1 MSYLKCEIFSLLSN
15 RYELQTKCACPGI
28 KYRLRYLGYR
38 VLQQCSIR
46 FPFLD
51 TFQALCRQSESV
63 TRWQRL
69 VCLHAAT
76 PKSLHV
82 FRVCTDPRG
91 CVVLRRGS
99 AATPLLRLRVRIPP
113 GEWMYVLCVVRYA
126 TPHRANHSPRG
137 VLQGMVCRVRQ
148 TQIMRRPWPTRVCHT
163 RGGGGEIG
171 YNIILR
177 PEIVFGTKSILQS
190 RMFKF
195 VWNLRLFTAPLRI

>member
-1 MSYLKCEIFSLLSN
+1 VLYPIPIFGHVPSTLSAKRKRNKVTTAGMSTCCNSKITSRISGMYRS
-15 RYELQTKCACPGI
+15 Q
-28 KYRLRYLGYR
+28 RLRGPKAW
-38 VLQQCSIR
+38 VCGNS
-46 FPFLD
+46 
-51 TFQALCRQSESV
+51 
-63 TRWQRL
+63 L
-69 VCLHAAT
+69 VETAGSNPAGGMD
-76 PKSLHV
+76 
-82 FRVCTDPRG
+82 VC
-91 CVVLRRGS
+91 
-99 AATPLLRLRVRIPP
+99 
-113 GEWMYVLCVVRYA
+113 VLCVVRYA